1 MIYDF
6 SGSLRPPSSQFYYPS
21 QPTLYHPSHSPLLS
35 PHITV
40 HMPPIVGDHKRDVQV
55 RLFLSFTF
63 LLVKHIISNRFTHMG
78 HGYRWVRGADL
89 PSSTATF
96 SFFKLFLARSSTSVI
111 APSLLSSR

>member
-6 SGSLRPPSSQFYYPS
+6 SGSSRPPGSQFYYPS

-55 RLFLSFTF
+55 HLFLSFTF
-63 LLVKHIISNRFTHMG
+63 SLVKHVISDRFLHMG
-78 HGYRWVRGADL
+78 
-89 PSSTATF
+89 
-96 SFFKLFLARSSTSVI
+96 
-111 APSLLSSR
+111 